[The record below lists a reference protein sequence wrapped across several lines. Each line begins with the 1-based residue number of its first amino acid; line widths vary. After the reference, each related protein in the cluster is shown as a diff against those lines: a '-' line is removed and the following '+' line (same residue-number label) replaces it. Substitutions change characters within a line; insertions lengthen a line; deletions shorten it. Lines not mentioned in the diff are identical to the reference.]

1 MKKSGIAVFFGLFV
15 SCVFVFGMQEKL
27 SPDELPERYRRWL
40 EEEVVYII
48 TAVERDV
55 FLQLENDRARE
66 LFIEAFWKHR
76 DQIPETPENEFK
88 EEHYQRLKD
97 ARMRFGRGTPT
108 PGWATARGR
117 MYIILG
123 PPQTIERYEN
133 ENEIYPTIVWFYQGM
148 SKYGLPN
155 AFNLIFFKKYGAG
168 DYELY
173 SPIEDGPQ
181 NMLKN
186 YFGDP
191 KNYLAAYEELRRV
204 QPELAMTSM
213 TLLPQEPIYG
223 PNPSL
228 ASEMLLANIE
238 VKPKESI
245 KDEYAKKLLEYKD
258 IIEVEYSTNYID
270 NDALAA
276 LIYDERQCPYIHYL
290 VEPERL
296 SIAQTSS
303 GYYTSLEVSGQV
315 TDKNS
320 KTIYQFNRTIPI
332 QFGEEELEKIG
343 SQPFSFQD
351 IFPLCP
357 GEYHFHLLIK
367 NRTSK
372 EFTSF
377 ERDLIVPEEGPSPT
391 MSSLILAPYIQENS
405 LSSEEKAFRVGKT
418 QLYPSASY
426 QFAMNETLHV
436 LFQLPHAEKWKID
449 KGNITFVISKGEE
462 EILREVKSLSAY
474 PSPNTI
480 LEAFPLTELKPA
492 HYTLDVSVQSASGEV
507 LFSDFQHF
515 GVSPVETLPR
525 PFIYSQTAPASNS
538 PEANFILGSQY
549 FNKNNLEKAH
559 QHLEDAFH
567 HRPNS
572 LTFALGYA
580 RILYAEEDYAAAQRI
595 LKPFADQEEGDT
607 RFLKFLGDI
616 SQKMGQYMEAVSYY
630 RRYIEGQGIS
640 TGVLNS
646 LGQCFYQLRNPE
658 EALAAWEKSLELN
671 PDQPEVKKMVDSL
684 K

>member
-1 MKKSGIAVFFGLFV
+1 MKKLKTAAFVVTFV
-15 SCVFVFGMQEKL
+15 SLGFVFGYQEKL

-48 TAVERDV
+48 TPVERDV
-55 FLQLENDRARE
+55 FLQLDTDRARE

-191 KNYLAAYEELRRV
+191 KNYLSAYEELRRV

-245 KDEYAKKLLEYKD
+245 KDEYAKKLLEYRD

-270 NDALAA
+270 NDTLAA
-276 LIYDERQCPYIHYL
+276 LI
-290 VEPERL
+290 
-296 SIAQTSS
+296 
-303 GYYTSLEVSGQV
+303 
-315 TDKNS
+315 
-320 KTIYQFNRTIPI
+320 
-332 QFGEEELEKIG
+332 
-343 SQPFSFQD
+343 
-351 IFPLCP
+351 
-357 GEYHFHLLIK
+357 
-367 NRTSK
+367 
-372 EFTSF
+372 
-377 ERDLIVPEEGPSPT
+377 
-391 MSSLILAPYIQENS
+391 
-405 LSSEEKAFRVGKT
+405 
-418 QLYPSASY
+418 
-426 QFAMNETLHV
+426 
-436 LFQLPHAEKWKID
+436 
-449 KGNITFVISKGEE
+449 
-462 EILREVKSLSAY
+462 
-474 PSPNTI
+474 
-480 LEAFPLTELKPA
+480 
-492 HYTLDVSVQSASGEV
+492 
-507 LFSDFQHF
+507 
-515 GVSPVETLPR
+515 
-525 PFIYSQTAPASNS
+525 
-538 PEANFILGSQY
+538 
-549 FNKNNLEKAH
+549 
-559 QHLEDAFH
+559 
-567 HRPNS
+567 
-572 LTFALGYA
+572 
-580 RILYAEEDYAAAQRI
+580 
-595 LKPFADQEEGDT
+595 
-607 RFLKFLGDI
+607 
-616 SQKMGQYMEAVSYY
+616 
-630 RRYIEGQGIS
+630 
-640 TGVLNS
+640 
-646 LGQCFYQLRNPE
+646 
-658 EALAAWEKSLELN
+658 
-671 PDQPEVKKMVDSL
+671 
-684 K
+684 